1 MALRKKYC
9 QGLLIIGGIDKRV
22 LSKDKKAIEKEVM
35 SKVPFL
41 IEQGGYI
48 PIVDHTVPPDVPFED
63 FLYYRELI
71 RKIAEG

>member
-9 QGLLIIGGIDKRV
+9 QGLLIMGGIDKRV

-41 IEQGGYI
+41 IEQGRYI

-71 RKIAEG
+71 RKVAEG

>member
-1 MALRKKYC
+1 
-9 QGLLIIGGIDKRV
+9 
-22 LSKDKKAIEKEVM
+22 M

-41 IEQGGYI
+41 IEQGRYI

-71 RKIAEG
+71 RKVAEG